1 MDAASGARG
10 SRRGGEAG
18 KLAACRSDEG
28 WKAFEVAFEAPS
40 RRPVVIGERPKETA
54 VVLLDVRTP
63 ESFAAKVVSAA
74 IGSGERNWKS
84 GTVCRGILLRLIRS
98 SPIPW

>member
-1 MDAASGARG
+1 M
-10 SRRGGEAG
+10 
-18 KLAACRSDEG
+18 
-28 WKAFEVAFEAPS
+28 
-40 RRPVVIGERPKETA
+40 
-54 VVLLDVRTP
+54 VLLDVRMP